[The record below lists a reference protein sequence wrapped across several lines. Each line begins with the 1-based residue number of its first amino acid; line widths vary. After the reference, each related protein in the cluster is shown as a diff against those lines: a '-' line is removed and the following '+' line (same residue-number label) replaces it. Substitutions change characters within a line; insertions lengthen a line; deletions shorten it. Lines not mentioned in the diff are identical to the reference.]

1 MIQSIRLRSRIFV
14 IIIAAALQVILAF
27 FASMISAKHLEFN
40 GVVTGSLIYLGG
52 FVMLF
57 LGLRGA
63 FFKSH
68 LEGGTSSSSA
78 FLGLRLI
85 YFFVCFFISIIIL
98 KVPLLSL
105 AFGLVQAK
113 ISALG
118 GVFLFESRS
127 KNR

>member
-1 MIQSIRLRSRIFV
+1 MIQSIRLRSNIFA
-14 IIIAAALQVILAF
+14 IISAVALQIVLAF
-27 FASMISAKHLEFN
+27 LASTIAPQHLEFK
-40 GVVTGSLIYLGG
+40 GVITGSFIYLGG

-57 LGLRGA
+57 LGLRST

-68 LEGGTSSSSA
+68 LEGGASSSSA

-85 YFFVCFFISIIIL
+85 YFFVCFFISIIIV

-113 ISALG
+113 ISTLA
-118 GVFLFESRS
+118 GVFWLESQSR
-127 KNR
+127 NR